1 MTAGAPCWLVLCA
14 GGSSANGTGNSR
26 LRLRRCCG
34 RRVGQVANAWMVTS
48 SPRGVLAG
56 VGDLAGVGEA
66 DEQLAEVI
74 TDRLLPPPKAVAGE
88 EGVREGGRTRSFAA
102 RRRRADGLRGS
113 SRWPSISGSYVAT
126 TVRRSSHTC
135 RLRPPA
141 DVSAGCRC
149 GFSTSEVRS
158 QPLGNVKSSSRRVRE
173 GRESR
178 RNRYRCGWYG

>member
-74 TDRLLPPPKAVAGE
+74 TDRLLPPPELSLARKVSGRAAGRGVLRPGVAV
-88 EGVREGGRTRSFAA
+88 
-102 RRRRADGLRGS
+102 ADGLRGS
-113 SRWPSISGSYVAT
+113 SRWPSISGSYVK

-135 RLRPPA
+135 RLRAPA

-149 GFSTSEVRS
+149 GFSTGEVRS